1 MGLRRTW
8 TSLAVAS
15 LLATGPDA
23 VSLAAETKGPVTDP
37 IGVARVP
44 KGQPLVLGGY
54 WVLSGADTAL
64 GLDQKRAVEIAI
76 GDMGGTLLGHS
87 IKLVA
92 EDSQCDTA
100 GGQTAAT
107 RLAANKQIVLV
118 LGPSCSSEATPGA
131 PILWKAGIPSIGTSP
146 SAPSLTDPKR
156 PPGLSGFVRAIYNDK
171 WQGVADAKWAYEV
184 AGHRTAATI
193 HDGSP
198 YATQLTAVFAEA
210 FRGLGGKITSE
221 EAVAPT
227 ATDMRP
233 VLTRIA
239 TGKPAMVYYPLFVA
253 AAAHTTRQAKGISGL
268 EKSMLVGSSALLDAN
283 FLAAAGDA
291 AVGFRFTSPDVSPEA
306 FGKDYPAF
314 VKKYRE
320 RYGEAPIQAYHAY
333 AYDAALMAFR
343 AITKVAKQDTQRNT
357 YIGRKALRDA
367 IFATKGHPGLTGT
380 LTCDPH
386 GDCGVFKPA
395 VYQYT
400 SADPKTFRLGTNPIK
415 LWPK

>member
-1 MGLRRTW
+1 MW
-8 TSLAVAS
+8 TSLVVAS

-37 IGVARVP
+37 IGVVRVG
-44 KGQPLVLGGY
+44 KGQPVTIGGY
-54 WVLSGADTAL
+54 WVLSGADGAI
-64 GLDQKRAVEIAI
+64 GLDQKRAVEIAV

-87 IKLVA
+87 IRLVA
-92 EDSQCDTA
+92 EDGQCSA
-100 GGQTAAT
+100 EGGHTAAT
-107 RLAANKQIVLV
+107 RFAANKQLLV
-118 LGPSCSSEATPGA
+118 VIGPSCSSEAISGA
-131 PILWKAGIPSIGTSP
+131 PILWKAGIPSVGTST

-156 PPGLSGFVRAIYNDK
+156 PPGLFGFVRAIYNDN
-171 WQGVADAKWAYEV
+171 WQGAADAKWAYEV
-184 AGHRTAATI
+184 AGHRTVTTI

-198 YATQLTAVFAEA
+198 YATQLVAVFVEQ
-210 FRGLGGKITSE
+210 FRKLGGKITSE

-239 TGKPAMVYYPLFVA
+239 TGRPDMVYYPLFLA
-253 AAAHTTRQAKGISGL
+253 SAAHITRQAKGISGL
-268 EKSMLVGSSALLDAN
+268 ERSMLVGSSTLFAAD
-283 FLAAAGDA
+283 FLTAAGDA
-291 AVGFRFTSPDVSPEA
+291 AVGFRFTSPDISPEG

-314 VKKYRE
+314 VKKYRD
-320 RYGEAPIQAYHAY
+320 RFGEAPIQGYHAY
-333 AYDAALMAFR
+333 AYDGAVIAFK
-343 AITKVAKQDTQRNT
+343 AIAKVARQDAQGNT

-367 IFATKGHPGLTGT
+367 LFATTGHPGLTGT

-386 GDCGVFKPA
+386 GDCGVFRPA

-400 SADPKTFRLGTNPIK
+400 SADPKTFKLGTNPIK